1 MATCRRF
8 HDVGMTCATLRT
20 APVVVKRALC
30 YASPPMSPSFRAV
43 AVDAATRAGTLLRS
57 HLGGRREISHKNSP
71 INLVTDMDRRAES
84 LIIDA
89 IALHFPTHAILAEE
103 GGVVLAEERGN
114 LAEERGNLAEE
125 RGVLAEKRGILAE
138 ERGTRV
144 APTHRWIVDPLDG
157 TTNYAHG
164 MPIFCVSIALE
175 IDGRL
180 ALGVVYDPNRDE
192 CFVAERGQGATVNGA
207 RLQVS
212 TATALG
218 ESLLST
224 GYQYDIR
231 HATRNNLPEHAAVLL
246 RARSVREIGSAVLH
260 LAYVAAGRLDGFW
273 ELSLG
278 PWDVAAGALLV
289 EEAGGRVT
297 NPRGDALDLDAPS
310 ILATNGII
318 HDEVL
323 RVLEE
328 VRDR

>member
-1 MATCRRF
+1 
-8 HDVGMTCATLRT
+8 MTSATLRS
-20 APVVVKRALC
+20 ASVVVKRTLC
-30 YASPPMSPSFRAV
+30 YASPSMPPSFRAV

-57 HLGGRREISHKNSP
+57 HLGGRREISHKTSP

-84 LIIDA
+84 LIVHA
-89 IALHFPTHAILAEE
+89 ITENFPTHAILAEE
-103 GGVVLAEERGN
+103 SGVL
-114 LAEERGNLAEE
+114 LAEE
-125 RGVLAEKRGILAE
+125 RGVRGA
-138 ERGTRV
+138 
-144 APTHRWIVDPLDG
+144 THRWIVDPLDG

-164 MPIFCVSIALE
+164 LPIFCVSIALE

-192 CFVAERGQGATVNGA
+192 CFVAERGRGATVNGD

-212 TATALG
+212 SAPALG

-246 RARSVREIGSAVLH
+246 RAHSVREIGSAVLN

-278 PWDVAAGALLV
+278 AWDVAAGALLV

-297 NPRGDALDLDAPS
+297 TPRGGALDLDAPS

>member
-1 MATCRRF
+1 M
-8 HDVGMTCATLRT
+8 
-20 APVVVKRALC
+20 P
-30 YASPPMSPSFRAV
+30 PSFRAV
-43 AVDAATRAGTLLRS
+43 AVDAATRAGALLRS
-57 HLGGRREISHKNSP
+57 HLGGPREIGHKESP

-84 LIIDA
+84 LIVDA
-89 IALHFPTHAILAEE
+89 ITEHFPAHAILAEE
-103 GGVVLAEERGN
+103 GGVVARAHAALARERGG
-114 LAEERGNLAEE
+114 RGA
-125 RGVLAEKRGILAE
+125 AA
-138 ERGTRV
+138 
-144 APTHRWIVDPLDG
+144 HRWIVDPLDG

-180 ALGVVYDPNRDE
+180 ELGVVYDPNRDE
-192 CFVAERGQGATVNGA
+192 CFVAERGRGATVNG
-207 RLQVS
+207 RGLQVS
-212 TATALG
+212 SAAALG

-231 HATRNNLPEHAAVLL
+231 DATRNNLPEHAAVLL
-246 RARSVREIGSAVLH
+246 RAHSVREIGSAVLN

-278 PWDVAAGALLV
+278 AWDVAAGALLV

-297 NPRGDALDLDAPS
+297 TPRGAALDLDAPS

-328 VRDR
+328 VRGR

>member
-1 MATCRRF
+1 
-8 HDVGMTCATLRT
+8 MTCATLRT
-20 APVVVKRALC
+20 TSVVVKRALC
-30 YASPPMSPSFRAV
+30 YASPSMPPSFRAV
-43 AVDAATRAGTLLRS
+43 AVDAATRAGALLS
-57 HLGGRREISHKNSP
+57 SQLGGRREISHKSSP

-84 LIIDA
+84 LIVDA
-89 IALHFPTHAILAEE
+89 ITASFPTHAILAEE
-103 GGVVLAEERGN
+103 GGVVLAGERVV
-114 LAEERGNLAEE
+114 LAEERVVLAEE
-125 RGVLAEKRGILAE
+125 RGVLAE
-138 ERGTRV
+138 ERGARGAT
-144 APTHRWIVDPLDG
+144 THRWIVDPLDG

-164 MPIFCVSIALE
+164 LPIFCVSIALE

-192 CFVAERGQGATVNGA
+192 CFVAERGQGATVNGD

-212 TATALG
+212 TAAALG

-246 RARSVREIGSAVLH
+246 RAHSVREIGSAVLN

-278 PWDVAAGALLV
+278 AWDVAAGALLV

-297 NPRGDALDLDAPS
+297 DPRGGALDLDAPS

>member
-1 MATCRRF
+1 
-8 HDVGMTCATLRT
+8 MTCATLRT
-20 APVVVKRALC
+20 ASVVVKRTLC
-30 YASPPMSPSFRAV
+30 YASPSMPPSFRAV

-57 HLGGRREISHKNSP
+57 HLGGRREISHKTSP

-84 LIIDA
+84 LIVHA
-89 IALHFPTHAILAEE
+89 ITENFPTHAILAEE
-103 GGVVLAEERGN
+103 SGVLLAEERVVLAEERG
-114 LAEERGNLAEE
+114 GLAEE
-125 RGVLAEKRGILAE
+125 RGVRGA
-138 ERGTRV
+138 R
-144 APTHRWIVDPLDG
+144 THRWIVDPLDG

-164 MPIFCVSIALE
+164 LPIFCVSIALE
-175 IDGRL
+175 IGGRL

-192 CFVAERGQGATVNGA
+192 CFVAERGRGATVNGD

-212 TATALG
+212 SAPALG

-246 RARSVREIGSAVLH
+246 RAHSVREIGSAVLN

-278 PWDVAAGALLV
+278 AWDVAAGALLV

-297 NPRGDALDLDAPS
+297 TPWGAALDLDAPS

>member
-8 HDVGMTCATLRT
+8 HEVGMTCATLRT
-20 APVVVKRALC
+20 APVVVKRTVC
-30 YASPPMSPSFRAV
+30 YASPSMPPSFRAV
-43 AVDAATRAGTLLRS
+43 AVDAATRAGALRAA
-57 HLGGRREISHKNSP
+57 HRGGRREIGHKNSP
-71 INLVTDMDRRAES
+71 INLVTDMDRSAES
-84 LIIDA
+84 LIVDA
-89 IALHFPTHAILAEE
+89 ITEHFPAHT
-103 GGVVLAEERGN
+103 
-114 LAEERGNLAEE
+114 
-125 RGVLAEKRGILAE
+125 ILAE
-138 ERGTRV
+138 ERGLVSAGERAALAEAHAARGV
-144 APTHRWIVDPLDG
+144 AAHRWIVDPLDG

-180 ALGVVYDPNRDE
+180 TLGVVYDPNRDE
-192 CFVAERGQGATVNGA
+192 CFVAERGRGATVNGQ

-212 TATALG
+212 TAAALG
-218 ESLLST
+218 DSLLST

-231 HATRNNLPEHAAVLL
+231 DATRNNLPEHAAVLL
-246 RARSVREIGSAVLH
+246 RAHSVREIGSAVLN

-278 PWDVAAGALLV
+278 AWDVAAGALLV

-297 NPRGDALDLDAPS
+297 TPRGAALDLDAPS

-328 VRDR
+328 VRVR

>member
-20 APVVVKRALC
+20 GPVVVKRALC
-30 YASPPMSPSFRAV
+30 YASPSMPPSFRAV

-84 LIIDA
+84 LIVDA

-103 GGVVLAEERGN
+103 SGVVLAEERVVSAEGRVA
-114 LAEERGNLAEE
+114 LAGEREM
-125 RGVLAEKRGILAE
+125 RG
-138 ERGTRV
+138 

-164 MPIFCVSIALE
+164 VPIFCVSIALE

-212 TATALG
+212 TAAALG

-246 RARSVREIGSAVLH
+246 RARSVREIGSAVLN

-278 PWDVAAGALLV
+278 AWDVAAGALLV

-297 NPRGDALDLDAPS
+297 NPRGDALDLEAPS

-318 HDEVL
+318 HGEVL

>member
-1 MATCRRF
+1 
-8 HDVGMTCATLRT
+8 MTCATLRS
-20 APVVVKRALC
+20 APVVVKRTLC
-30 YASPPMSPSFRAV
+30 YASPSMPPSFRAV
-43 AVDAATRAGTLLRS
+43 AVDAATRAGTLLRA
-57 HLGGRREISHKNSP
+57 HLGGHREISHKSSP

-84 LIIDA
+84 LIVDA
-89 IALHFPTHAILAEE
+89 ITGSFPTHAILAEE
-103 GGVVLAEERGN
+103 SGILLAEEPGLFAEEPGLFAEERG
-114 LAEERGNLAEE
+114 ARDA
-125 RGVLAEKRGILAE
+125 R
-138 ERGTRV
+138 
-144 APTHRWIVDPLDG
+144 THRWIVDPLDG

-164 MPIFCVSIALE
+164 LPIFCVSIALE
-175 IDGRL
+175 VDGRL

-192 CFVAERGQGATVNGA
+192 CFVAERGRGATVNGD

-212 TATALG
+212 STAVLG

-246 RARSVREIGSAVLH
+246 RAHSVREIGSAVLN

-278 PWDVAAGALLV
+278 AWDVAAGALLV

-297 NPRGDALDLDAPS
+297 TPGGGALDLDAPS